1 MQLDFQTLYIIILL
15 NSLGLIVVWAS
26 VSFVYREIAAARY
39 WLAALIATSIG
50 GLLLTVDKDG
60 AVGFSTIVGMV
71 FIGCGFATILQG
83 VSVFYGGRVRW
94 KLLAGYAVFCAVV
107 AELAGPDRA
116 VQNVVFALLQAL
128 PTSLLLLM
136 LATRRPVRLGATVAT
151 VAAGI
156 AFSGQVLEIATNLAR
171 IAGVLSDTAYQ
182 AFAPWLLVATIVGT
196 SVLNLGFLLMTIDRL
211 SSALADLASRD
222 DLTDL
227 PNRRGLRNRAW
238 RLEKR
243 AREQGECVSVMMLD
257 VDSFKQINDTFGHHA
272 GDACLVHIAGVL
284 SNGLHRKDVLARVS
298 GDEFCAILPATDR
311 RDAAQI
317 ADMLVKQISTTP
329 FIADKNR
336 IPLSVSIGI
345 AEWSPVEGEGLFEA
359 LTRAD
364 TALYDAKRSG
374 RNGYATDLTDAESRR
389 QALG

>member
-15 NSLGLIVVWAS
+15 NSLGLIVVWTS
-26 VSFVYREIAAARY
+26 VAFVYREIAAARY
-39 WLAALIATSIG
+39 WLAALVGTSIG
-50 GLLLTVDKDG
+50 GLLLTVDANG
-60 AVGFSTIVGMV
+60 AVGVATVAGMV

-83 VSVFYGGRVRW
+83 VAVFYDGRARW
-94 KLLAGYAVFCAVV
+94 RLLAAYAVVCAVL
-107 AELAGPDRA
+107 AEMAGPDRA

-151 VAAGI
+151 FAAGI
-156 AFSGQVLEIATNLAR
+156 ALSGQILEIAANLAR
-171 IAGVLSDTAYQ
+171 IAGSLSDAGYY
-182 AFAPWLLVATIVGT
+182 AFAPWLLVANILGT

-227 PNRRGLRNRAW
+227 PNRRGLRNRA
-238 RLEKR
+238 RRVER
-243 AREQGECVSVMMLD
+243 RGREQGECVSVMMLD

-272 GDACLVHIAGVL
+272 GDACLVHIAGIL
-284 SNGLHRKDVLARVS
+284 SNGLHRKDILARVS
-298 GDEFCAILPATDR
+298 GDEFCAILPATDM

-329 FIADKNR
+329 FLAGKSR

-345 AEWSPVEGEGLFEA
+345 AEWSPVGSEGLFEA

-364 TALYDAKRSG
+364 AALYDAKRSG
-374 RNGYATDLTDAESRR
+374 RNGYATDLPEGEDRR
-389 QALG
+389 RALG